1 MDQDHEEVLLP
12 KKPALRVS
20 VSLWLVILC
29 VLALS
34 PCRSRLV
41 AQPLD
46 RLTGKV
52 ITERGE
58 PMNDADI
65 RVEALFGFA
74 GSDFLGQRT
83 FSARTNEKGTWALL
97 AFKAGIWIFDAWA
110 PGRLPDAV
118 ALPFNLVVPPG
129 SGIAGVVPVWHPILR
144 LVPVP
149 DDDIGRMLDDAADA
163 ARAGRPER
171 ATPLL
176 SRLSDSG
183 DVNVLVAAG
192 RICLLMRDPT
202 VARPFFRRALDRDP
216 KSFAAA
222 LGMGSTALMQRDVDA
237 AGRAFSEARALTREK
252 DERSY
257 LSAAVAEL
265 NKAHYVMRG
274 TY

>member
-1 MDQDHEEVLLP
+1 VRHRAFRFT
-12 KKPALRVS
+12 ALA
-20 VSLWLVILC
+20 
-29 VLALS
+29 ALTIATAV
-34 PCRSRLV
+34 V

-52 ITERGE
+52 LTERGE
-58 PMNDADI
+58 PMKDADV

-74 GSDFLGQRT
+74 GSEYLGQRT
-83 FSARTNEKGTWALL
+83 FSARTSEKGIWALL
-97 AFKAGIWIFDAWA
+97 AFKAGIWIFDAAA
-110 PGRLPDAV
+110 PGQLPDAV

-129 SGIAGVVPVWHPILR
+129 SGIAGVVPGWHPILR
-144 LVPVP
+144 LVPLP
-149 DDDIGRMLDDAADA
+149 DGDIGRMLADATDA

-176 SRLSDSG
+176 SRLSDTS

-216 KSFAAA
+216 KSFGAT
-222 LGMGSTALMQRDVDA
+222 LGMASTALMQRDVDA
-237 AGRAFSEARALTREK
+237 AGRAFSEARNLTREK
-252 DERSY
+252 DERGY

-265 NKAHYVMRG
+265 NKAHTVMRAA
-274 TY
+274 Y

>member
-1 MDQDHEEVLLP
+1 VKRIPLAAAAAVVVLG
-12 KKPALRVS
+12 
-20 VSLWLVILC
+20 
-29 VLALS
+29 LA
-34 PCRSRLV
+34 V
-41 AQPLD
+41 AAQPLD

-52 ITERGE
+52 VAERGE
-58 PMNDADI
+58 PLKDVDV

-97 AFKAGIWIFDAWA
+97 AFKAGIWIFDASA
-110 PGRLPDAV
+110 PGQLPDAV

-144 LVPVP
+144 LAPLP
-149 DDDIGRMLDDAADA
+149 EGDIGRILADAADA

-171 ATPLL
+171 VTPLL

-216 KSFAAA
+216 KSFGAA

-237 AGRAFSEARALTREK
+237 AGRAFSEARNLTREK

-265 NKAHYVMRG
+265 NKAHNVMRG